1 MSKRLDNK
9 VAVVFGAGS
18 VGEGWGNGKA
28 TATLFA
34 REGARVVCVD
44 IRREAAEETAGIIAG
59 EGGTA
64 IAATCDVTDSDQ
76 VRALIDRVAAEHGGI
91 DVLHNNVGHATM
103 GGPVEM
109 DEAAWHRTLDLNVT
123 SCFLTCKHV
132 LPHMLRRGGGAIV
145 NVSSIAAVRCT
156 GYPYPAYCAAKAA
169 VNSFTMGLA
178 LQYAAQN
185 IRVNAIMPGLMNT
198 PLIHQQIAG
207 QYADAAAM
215 VAARDAACPTGRMGT
230 AWDIA
235 KAALFLASDEAAY
248 ITGISLP
255 VDGGLSCRAA

>member
-1 MSKRLDNK
+1 MNKRLDNK
-9 VAVVFGAGS
+9 IAIVFGAGS

-44 IRREAAEETAGIIAG
+44 IKAEAAAETVRVITD
-59 EGGTA
+59 EGGHA
-64 IAATCDVTDSDQ
+64 IAATCDVTNSDQ
-76 VRALIDRVAAEHGGI
+76 VRELVDRVAAEYGHI
-91 DVLHNNVGHATM
+91 DVLHNNVGYATM
-103 GGPVEM
+103 GGPIEL
-109 DEAAWHRTLDLNVT
+109 DEAAWHRTIDLNVT

-132 LPHMLRRGGGAIV
+132 LPHMLRQGGGAIV
-145 NVSSIAAVRCT
+145 NVSSIAAVRYT
-156 GYPYPAYCAAKAA
+156 GYPYAAYYAAKAA

-198 PLIHQQIAG
+198 PLIFQQISG
-207 QYADAAAM
+207 QYADSAAM